1 MKVSIVTCTFN
12 RAEQLKRGIKT
23 ILQQTDLP
31 KDLELVIVDD
41 GSHDNDDTARAVG
54 ELEKWQ
60 LIRGIETCSIYL
72 NHPEPRISCIP
83 RNVGIKN
90 ATGDVI
96 IFTEPEGLHV
106 GNTISELLKKMEE
119 NPESVILASQVWT
132 MGQRVYKQLDDF
144 YFANP
149 KEILQHPYAQLTDDV
164 NRQNTKAP
172 DSDFGITGENN
183 CNAGVLFAVKKD
195 WLLAIGGFDES
206 FEGFAWDDFD
216 LFNRLGHTGHPLL
229 KCNDIAIIHQW
240 HPKNY
245 GYNIYEAGDKNGKK
259 SEANIKAGNYVA
271 NKGKQWGGNK

>member
-1 MKVSIVTCTFN
+1 M
-12 RAEQLKRGIKT
+12 
-23 ILQQTDLP
+23 
-31 KDLELVIVDD
+31 LVI
-41 GSHDNDDTARAVG
+41 
-54 ELEKWQ
+54 Q
-60 LIRGIETCSIYL
+60 
-72 NHPEPRISCIP
+72 
-83 RNVGIKN
+83 
-90 ATGDVI
+90 
-96 IFTEPEGLHV
+96 F
-106 GNTISELLKKMEE
+106 SELLKKMEE

-195 WLLAIGGFDES
+195 WLLKIGGFDES

-240 HPKNY
+240 HEKNY
-245 GYNIYEAGDKNGKK
+245 GYNIYEAGDRNGKK
-259 SEANIKAGNYVA
+259 SEANIKAGNYIA
-271 NKGKQWGGNK
+271 NKGKKWGIG

>member
-1 MKVSIVTCTFN
+1 MKLSIVTCTFN
-12 RAEQLKRGIKT
+12 RAEQLKRGVKT
-23 ILQQTDLP
+23 ILQQEDLP
-31 KDLELVIVDD
+31 KDLQLVIVDD
-41 GSHDNDDTARAVG
+41 GSQDEGSTTKAIR
-54 ELEKWQ
+54 ELEEMAIDK
-60 LIRGIETCSIYL
+60 GIDVCSIYL

-83 RNVGIKN
+83 RNTGIKN
-90 ATGDVI
+90 ASGDII

-106 GNTISELLKKMEE
+106 GNTVSELLKKMEE

-183 CNAGVLFAVKKD
+183 CNAGVLFAVKKQ
-195 WLLAIGGFDES
+195 WLLDIGGFDES
-206 FEGFAWDDFD
+206 FTGHGYDDFD
-216 LFNRLGHTGHPLL
+216 IFTRLGHYGKPLL

-240 HPKNY
+240 HEKNY
-245 GYNIYEAGDKNGKK
+245 NYNIYEHAEKNGKISASRGTEYK
-259 SEANIKAGNYVA
+259 ANIGKDWG
-271 NKGKQWGGNK
+271 KG

>member
-1 MKVSIVTCTFN
+1 MKVSLVTCSFN
-12 RAEQLKRGIKT
+12 RDQQFYRGLRTVIR
-23 ILQQTDLP
+23 QDNLP
-31 KDLELVIVDD
+31 KDFEIVIIDD
-41 GSHDNDDTARAVG
+41 GSQDETKRMFD
-54 ELEKWQ
+54 ELYNE
-60 LIRGIETCSIYL
+60 SIHLDQDINWVYTYL

-83 RNVGIKN
+83 RNIGIKK
-90 ATGDVI
+90 ATGDII

-106 GNTISELLKKMEE
+106 GNTISELLKKLEE
-119 NPESVILASQVWT
+119 NPDSVILGSQVWT
-132 MGQRVYKQLDDF
+132 MGQRVYKQLDDW
-144 YFANP
+144 YFTNP
-149 KEILQHPYAQLTDDV
+149 KEILQHPYAQLTDDA

-195 WLLAIGGFDES
+195 WLVAIGGFDES

-245 GYNIYEAGDKNGKK
+245 GYDIYQAGDKNGKK

-271 NKGKQWGGNK
+271 NLGKDWGAN